1 MNLNYLETFLHV
13 SETLSFSKSA
23 IRLKVAQPAV
33 SRQIK
38 LLEQQLGHQL
48 FVRDRQKV
56 RLSPEGEMLKKRIG
70 PLLAEIIESVT
81 RAHDEGTS
89 LEGLVSIGSVS
100 ESGEKIFLPLINN
113 FKKEHPEVDFKVK
126 FLKIPEIIERVK
138 NGTLDFGIIPVA
150 VDTMNIRAYRLLKE
164 ESVLVTRASN
174 NNPID
179 LRKAS
184 FVVYRE
190 EDPLLE
196 SFFKKNN
203 IRIPFSKIKFG
214 MIVNSYTAII
224 DTLHEHDFYAVLPRF
239 TVENEIKNGLL
250 KIASPKK
257 VESYIYL
264 IHYEND
270 LMEKRKKVFRDY
282 ILSAAKAWSKI

>member
-48 FVRDRQKV
+48 FIRDRQKV
-56 RLSPEGEMLKKRIG
+56 RLSPEGEKLKRRIG
-70 PLLAEIIESVT
+70 PLLAGIIESVT
-81 RAHDEGTS
+81 RVHDEGTS
-89 LEGLVSIGSVS
+89 LEGLISIGSVS
-100 ESGEKIFLPLINN
+100 ESGEKIFLPLINS

-138 NGTLDFGIIPVA
+138 NGTLDFGIIPVS

-164 ESVLVTRASN
+164 ESVLVTRTSN
-174 NNPID
+174 NMPLD
-179 LRKAS
+179 LRKVS

-214 MIVNSYTAII
+214 MIVNSYKAII

-257 VESYIYL
+257 VESNIYL

-270 LMEKRKKVFRDY
+270 LMENRKKVFRDY
-282 ILSAAKAWSKI
+282 ILSASKAWAKI